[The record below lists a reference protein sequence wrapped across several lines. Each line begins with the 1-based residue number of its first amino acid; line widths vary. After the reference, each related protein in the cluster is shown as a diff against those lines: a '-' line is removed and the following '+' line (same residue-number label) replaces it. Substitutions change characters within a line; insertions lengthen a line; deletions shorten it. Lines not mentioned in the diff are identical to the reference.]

1 MGLSA
6 GSTRAR
12 CKGTALLW
20 HCAFLRLGRGDH
32 GLGGPR
38 TEGLASRLCGSQRQ
52 PGGLRPKAARGWAG
66 SEGSDR
72 VKELGRAGPSRAE
85 RGHAPTAAIMGWRGP
100 GEGGGEVGEG
110 RASSG
115 YYGMVRPSAA
125 GEGRES
131 RDYYGMARPSATG
144 GGQVGGR
151 SIMGWRALLRRG
163 GGWGEYYGMGV
174 PHEAAATAVGR
185 GGLRVGVE
193 DAAIMG
199 WQGPLQPERVEY
211 YGVAQFPAR
220 VPGRLLWDGAVPTAS
235 LRNIMGCSGQ
245 GEGNVIMGC
254 RRSTGRGGGCSSGRR
269 AWGPT
274 GYPLFSPAP
283 VPSRP
288 TAGPLAP
295 SPAPQQF
302 TAHSAGG
309 VLWDGCSPRAGV
321 RAWGGGCHGAFPVG
335 GYYGM
340 DSPLWTIMGCVRCRR
355 VGLPRRAAGGALHCP
370 ARGEPGREPGQ
381 PLGAALGHPA
391 FRSALCLFQL
401 GEVRRRR
408 QPFRMIERRAK

>member
-1 MGLSA
+1 
-6 GSTRAR
+6 
-12 CKGTALLW
+12 
-20 HCAFLRLGRGDH
+20 
-32 GLGGPR
+32 
-38 TEGLASRLCGSQRQ
+38 
-52 PGGLRPKAARGWAG
+52 
-66 SEGSDR
+66 
-72 VKELGRAGPSRAE
+72 
-85 RGHAPTAAIMGWRGP
+85 MGWRCTYCLPAKYYGMQRA
-100 GEGGGEVGEG
+100 GGGE
-110 RASSG
+110 R
-115 YYGMVRPSAA
+115 YYGMPAQHGA
-125 GEGRES
+125 
-131 RDYYGMARPSATG
+131 
-144 GGQVGGR
+144 
-151 SIMGWRALLRRG
+151 
-163 GGWGEYYGMGV
+163 
-174 PHEAAATAVGR
+174 GR
-185 GGLRVGVE
+185 GLQLRPPCLG
-193 DAAIMG
+193 AH
-199 WQGPLQPERVEY
+199 
-211 YGVAQFPAR
+211 R
-220 VPGRLLWDGAVPTAS
+220 VPPVLACPR
-235 LRNIMGCSGQ
+235 
-245 GEGNVIMGC
+245 
-254 RRSTGRGGGCSSGRR
+254 
-269 AWGPT
+269 
-274 GYPLFSPAP
+274 P

>member
-1 MGLSA
+1 
-6 GSTRAR
+6 
-12 CKGTALLW
+12 
-20 HCAFLRLGRGDH
+20 
-32 GLGGPR
+32 
-38 TEGLASRLCGSQRQ
+38 
-52 PGGLRPKAARGWAG
+52 
-66 SEGSDR
+66 
-72 VKELGRAGPSRAE
+72 
-85 RGHAPTAAIMGWRGP
+85 MGWGCPTR
-100 GEGGGEVGEG
+100 
-110 RASSG
+110 R
-115 YYGMVRPSAA
+115 R
-125 GEGRES
+125 
-131 RDYYGMARPSATG
+131 
-144 GGQVGGR
+144 QQQ
-151 SIMGWRALLRRG
+151 RG
-163 GGWGEYYGMGV
+163 G
-174 PHEAAATAVGR
+174 

-370 ARGEPGREPGQ
+370 ASGEPGREPGQ